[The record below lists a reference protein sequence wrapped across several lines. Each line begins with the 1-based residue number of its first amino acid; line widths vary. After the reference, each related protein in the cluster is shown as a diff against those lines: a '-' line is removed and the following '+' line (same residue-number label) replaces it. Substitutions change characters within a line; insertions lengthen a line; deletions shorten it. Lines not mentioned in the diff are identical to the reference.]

1 MSNDDLP
8 AEVPSDVLDFLK
20 THNTLTLATAS
31 LSGLPHAATM
41 VYVSEGIVLYFAT
54 RPDTTTAQHIEQN
67 PSVSFTIDEFG
78 SDWNKAKGIQG
89 SGDGQILLSSGEI
102 ARIVGLFQQKFPAIG
117 DVRTS
122 NVSLFR
128 ISPSSL
134 QFINN
139 EKKDTAQV
147 GTSFVSDWHRS
158 VAYNVFR
165 ELPKHEVEAVA
176 ARLDALQVN
185 TGEVIVRQGAP
196 ADKFFII
203 TDGEVEVIREDNGH
217 TRTVAHLQRG
227 QFFGEMAILRDTP
240 RNATVRA
247 VRPTTL
253 LAMDRDSFR
262 GLVAQSLGT
271 TENFDQVIQRR
282 LEELSGTRTG
292 G

>member
-1 MSNDDLP
+1 MSIDDMP
-8 AEVPSDVLDFLK
+8 AEVPSDVLDFLQ

-41 VYVSEGIVLYFAT
+41 VYISEGIVLYFAT
-54 RPDTTTAQHIEQN
+54 RPDTTTARHIEQN
-67 PSVSFTIDEFG
+67 PTVSFTIDEFN
-78 SDWNKAKGIQG
+78 SDWSKARGIQG
-89 SGDGQILLSSGEI
+89 SGDGQVLLSSGEI
-102 ARIVGLFQQKFPAIG
+102 SRVVGLFQRKFPAIG

-122 NVSLFR
+122 GVSLFR

-139 EKKDTAQV
+139 EKQNAEMV
-147 GTSFVSDWHRS
+147 GKSLGTNWHRS
-158 VAYNVFR
+158 VVYNVFR
-165 ELPKHEVEAVA
+165 DLPQHEVEAVA
-176 ARLDALQVN
+176 TKLDAVQVGS
-185 TGEVIVRQGAP
+185 GEVIVRQGAP

-203 TDGEVEVIREDNGH
+203 TDGEVEVIREDNGQA
-217 TRTVAHLQRG
+217 RTVAHLQRG

-247 VRPTTL
+247 VKPTTL

-262 GLVAQSLGT
+262 SLVAQSLGT

-282 LEELSGTRTG
+282 LDELSATRTG
-292 G
+292 A